1 MSNQNNPF
9 DWIKEKIAAFKTNL
23 PPDKKGGK
31 SSYLLILLVLGALL
45 MIVGSIWKEPPK
57 NATVASSSSDES
69 SETFGTKN
77 TDTNSEM
84 KIYEEQYE
92 NQLKEA
98 LEQIVGVHSVSV
110 IVNVEATERKILEKN
125 AVLRNQT
132 TREEDKEGGVRQVE
146 DQSKEDEVVIIQNG
160 DKEEPIILETKK
172 PEIKGVLVVAGGA
185 ENIQVEKWIIQAV
198 TRVLDVPS
206 HRVAVIP
213 KKSKGDS

>member
-9 DWIKEKIAAFKTNL
+9 DWIKEKIAAFKTS
-23 PPDKKGGK
+23 PSPDKKGGK
-31 SSYLLILLVLGALL
+31 SSYLLILLVLGAFL
-45 MIVGSIWKEPPK
+45 MILGSIWKEPPK
-57 NATVASSSSDES
+57 DATVVSSTSDES

-84 KIYEEQYE
+84 KIFEEQYE
-92 NQLKEA
+92 NQLKDA

-110 IVNVEATERKILEKN
+110 IVNVEATERKVLEKN
-125 AVLRNQT
+125 AVLRSQT
-132 TREEDKEGGVRQVE
+132 TREEDQEGGVRQIE